1 MYYFFILIAIVW
13 GWGVWGVLTLFSPKS
28 EKEIA
33 LMLGRFLPFWT
44 WGIISLC
51 IAVLFWYSSE
61 IVSNIFLMKLF
72 AVSIGLKG
80 VLTLGLSEAEKKLLS
95 WWINISPLWNRA
107 VGLVS
112 VVLIIYI
119 LSQVNF

>member
-1 MYYFFILIAIVW
+1 M
-13 GWGVWGVLTLFSPKS
+13 LTLFSPKS